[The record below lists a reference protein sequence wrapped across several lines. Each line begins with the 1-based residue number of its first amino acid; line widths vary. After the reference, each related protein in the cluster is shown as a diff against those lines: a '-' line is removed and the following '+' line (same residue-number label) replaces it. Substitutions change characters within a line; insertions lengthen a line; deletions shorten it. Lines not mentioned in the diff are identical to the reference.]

1 MVLQEMKHEEY
12 IIRKEKND
20 MSDIREDEKTLNG
33 MFQELGNVIVPSLP
47 SEWLKIVA
55 GYFIETESKVSHFQL
70 FVLNEN
76 GDDYLDLVKES
87 WESDKYDDAIVDAED
102 VCKKIYE
109 ICCKVGD
116 DWSMMTFVVE
126 RDGAYNVDYSY
137 EPIRSYDAHYL
148 LDWQSSYL
156 A

>member
-1 MVLQEMKHEEY
+1 
-12 IIRKEKND
+12 
-20 MSDIREDEKTLNG
+20 MSDIREDKNTLNG
-33 MFQELGNVIVPSLP
+33 MFQELSNVIVPSLP
-47 SEWLKIVA
+47 AEWIKIVA

-76 GDDYLDLVKES
+76 DDDYLDLVKES
-87 WESDKYDDAIVDAED
+87 WESDKYDNAIVDAED
-102 VCKKIYE
+102 VCKKIHE

-126 RDGAYNVDYSY
+126 CDGAYNVDYSY
-137 EPIRSYDAHYL
+137 EPIKSYDARYL